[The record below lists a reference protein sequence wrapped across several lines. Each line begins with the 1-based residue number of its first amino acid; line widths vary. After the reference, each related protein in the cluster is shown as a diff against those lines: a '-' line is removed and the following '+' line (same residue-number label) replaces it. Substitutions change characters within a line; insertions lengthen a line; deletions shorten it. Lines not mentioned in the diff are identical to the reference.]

1 MHIIQAV
8 KAQANARVQLTFES
22 GEIAIL
28 DFSDTIQQGGVF
40 QPLDDAAFFRQVAV
54 GDRGRSIEWPGGID
68 FCADALW
75 QEAFEQGALKS

>member
-8 KAQANARVQLTFES
+8 KAQDDVRVKLTFES
-22 GEIAIL
+22 GEIAVL

-40 QPLDDAAFFRQVAV
+40 RPLGDAAFFRQVVV

-75 QEAFEQGALKS
+75 QEAFEQGVLKS